1 MRSRRIDSRNASEPT
16 AGACPNL
23 LPAEATDVDAFHER
37 GHQAMRR
44 QDGAQPR
51 EVRQRQDLKLEG
63 GSEQAYRQE
72 DANAMITIPITVSDA
87 ERGSG

>member
-1 MRSRRIDSRNASEPT
+1 
-16 AGACPNL
+16 
-23 LPAEATDVDAFHER
+23 
-37 GHQAMRR
+37 MRR

-72 DANAMITIPITVSDA
+72 DANAMITIAITVSDA